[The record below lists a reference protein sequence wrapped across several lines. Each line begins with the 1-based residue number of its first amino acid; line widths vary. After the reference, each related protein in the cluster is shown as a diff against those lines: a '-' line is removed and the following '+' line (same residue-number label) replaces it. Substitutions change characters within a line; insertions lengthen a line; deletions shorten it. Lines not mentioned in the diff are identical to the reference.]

1 MTTDTPTSEAF
12 TAGALALAIARY
24 KYRGVRDQHVHDF
37 MTRQGYIED
46 GPTLDTVFWM
56 EVNRLRQDPAT
67 IAAHPR
73 ECAELTRRAEL

>member
-1 MTTDTPTSEAF
+1 MTADTTTPDSF
-12 TAGALALAIARY
+12 TAGALALATARY
-24 KYRGVRDQHVHDF
+24 KYRGVRDQDVHDF
-37 MTRQGYIED
+37 MARHGYAQD

-67 IAAHPR
+67 IAAFPR

>member
-1 MTTDTPTSEAF
+1 MTTNTATPKAF
-12 TAGALALAIARY
+12 TAGALTLAIARY
-24 KYRGVRDQHVHDF
+24 KYRGIRDRDVHDF
-37 MTRQGYIED
+37 MARHGFSQD

-67 IAAHPR
+67 IEAFPR

>member
-1 MTTDTPTSEAF
+1 MTTDISTREDF

-24 KYRGVRDQHVHDF
+24 KYRGVRDQDVHDF
-37 MTRQGYIED
+37 MVRHGYAQD
-46 GPTLDTVFWM
+46 GPTLDTAFWM

-67 IAAHPR
+67 IEAFPR